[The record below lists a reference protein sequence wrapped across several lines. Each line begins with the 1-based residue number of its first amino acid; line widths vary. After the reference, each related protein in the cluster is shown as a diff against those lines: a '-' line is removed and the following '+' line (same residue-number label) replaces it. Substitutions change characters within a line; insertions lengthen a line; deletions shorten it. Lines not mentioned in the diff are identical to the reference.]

1 MHQYQVLIDLILIV
15 ILDVVFYGTHYT
27 GARYLFEL
35 GKSIYLAIYQ
45 LQMEQIQDLPRS
57 NSLQPDVVFYIR
69 GFEYILGLPQQKNYL
84 ELFLSRSVLKRS
96 EPSAV
101 YKKHISRFFEYS
113 SQITYSLGHEL
124 LVGQQG
130 FFFHLGNFDIAQRQH
145 FPQVLRNHIFR
156 VISLG
161 CYGTIADNF
170 FFLRTSVLSANVQKQ
185 KSTPTSIFGMIQF
198 YMYTQAGRFG
208 SVKNILIQKKG
219 L

>member
-130 FFFHLGNFDIAQRQH
+130 FFFHLGNFDIALVLDMNFQLGSRVSFFILGISIQH
-145 FPQVLRNHIFR
+145 NGSI
-156 VISLG
+156 
-161 CYGTIADNF
+161 
-170 FFLRTSVLSANVQKQ
+170 FLRCSGI
-185 KSTPTSIFGMIQF
+185 IFLG
-198 YMYTQAGRFG
+198 
-208 SVKNILIQKKG
+208 
-219 L
+219 